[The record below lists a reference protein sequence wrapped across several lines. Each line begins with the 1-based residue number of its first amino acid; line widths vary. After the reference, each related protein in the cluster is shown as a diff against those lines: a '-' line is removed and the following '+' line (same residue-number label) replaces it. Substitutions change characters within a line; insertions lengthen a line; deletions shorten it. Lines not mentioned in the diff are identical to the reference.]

1 MRNLRIGAYLVSFIA
16 ILFYFLFP
24 QPEIAVPGALII
36 QTVAFITIGGRSLVD
51 ALLLVGISLILIGY
65 LPPDHTLISGS
76 RYFEQVRWPLLLSG
90 AGLAVTML
98 TIIIYRIRKKINLT
112 NKVFHPRPK

>member
-1 MRNLRIGAYLVSFIA
+1 MSFVA

-24 QPEIAVPGALII
+24 DPELAVPGALII
-36 QTVAFITIGGRSLVD
+36 QTIAFITIGGQSLVD

-65 LPPDHTLISGS
+65 LPSDHTLISGS
-76 RYFEQVRWPLLLSG
+76 TQFEQVRWPLLLSG
-90 AGLAVTML
+90 AVLAVTML
-98 TIIIYRIRKKINLT
+98 VIIIYRIRKNINLT